1 MMILIAGPYRSGTGD
16 DPEKISANVELM
28 ESFALPISIK
38 IRLKDE
44 DVMVTATETIP
55 LETDAHGVIRVSNT
69 RVTLDTIVIAFK
81 DGATA
86 EEIAQQ
92 YPTVPLA
99 DVYYIIGYYLRRRDE
114 VESYLKERKQEA
126 DELQVQMEARFN
138 PVGIRERLLARQKS
152 GT

>member
-1 MMILIAGPYRSGTGD
+1 
-16 DPEKISANVELM
+16 
-28 ESFALPISIK
+28 
-38 IRLKDE
+38 
-44 DVMVTATETIP
+44 MVTATETIP
-55 LETDAHGVIRVSNT
+55 LETDAHGVTRVSKT

-99 DVYYIIGYYLRRRDE
+99 DVYYVIGYYLRKRNE
-114 VESYLKERKQEA
+114 VESYLKERKREA
-126 DELQVQMEARFN
+126 DELQGQMEARFN